1 MKRFDQSYARF
12 LLDNGDYE
20 RLSRYCQSALDEG
33 FAQAQAF
40 IDICNEKTSVQND
53 ISSEE
58 NEIIYNNSTPE
69 TVVSN
74 IRCFINYDNGAEE
87 EVSLK
92 DFVKLMKRKSNEGN
106 ASAQYLLS
114 EFYLDG
120 NGVRKNVQKA
130 YELMKLSADNGFAA
144 AQHTMA
150 GAYLKGYFYN
160 LTPNIRKGMSY
171 LIKAA
176 EQKFPESLRM
186 LGLYY
191 LKGLYGIEKSPK
203 KAFKYMSEAAELGD
217 ADAVY
222 IVSDFCYYGIG
233 TKRSIRKAVS
243 YCESAAEKGVP
254 DALYSMWLYFMD
266 GNAKIS
272 FEKAFDYLKAAANK
286 NHADACN
293 DIGELYYDDAE
304 YDEAIRYFEI
314 AAEKECVD
322 AIYNL
327 GDCYYS
333 GEGTHKNYKKA
344 FELYARAAE
353 HKHAE
358 ATYSLA
364 WCYDYGQGTK
374 KNKKLAFKWYKEA
387 AKLGH
392 SRAINNLGV
401 CYAIGKGTR
410 KNIRKAI
417 ACYTVAAKNNV
428 KESINSL
435 GSFYETG
442 NGLEKDIAKAV
453 EMYQKAVSLGDCTA
467 KFNLARCYEYGMGVE
482 KDISKA
488 VDLYIESTKE
498 YDRERLD
505 KLYKFKINK
514 LSSED
519 AAKISKRLFETN
531 NSRYKERAM
540 ELLIYS
546 AECGNAD
553 SQRDLGVRLWNDM
566 QMYSLAF
573 IYFKKSSDQ
582 GDPYSAYNLANLYYN
597 GYGITQNYE
606 KALEL
611 YKSAAEQDL
620 PVALF
625 ELGCAYENG
634 FHGIVSK
641 DLSKAAEYYKK
652 GAELGDV
659 DCKNSLAAMYMK
671 GKGVRKNQKKGFRL
685 FWDISERDK
694 NAKCNLAMC
703 YQHGCGTDK
712 NILAAINIYNKL
724 ASEGD
729 TFAIERLEK
738 LSDEIK
744 DASHFFTLG
753 SCYDLGKGVECDAEK
768 AIKYYTIAADMGH
781 DRARHNLAHIYRY
794 GNHGIEINI
803 EKAIEYYSAAVENGV
818 ARSINS
824 LGTLYEELGDC
835 EKAVEQYSAA
845 SSLGYRDGTFNLAM
859 CIKNGTGI
867 KKDVSLSE
875 ELLRKLADKNDIDAM
890 NNLAIMLSDGEAT
903 EAFNLFHKAAKMG
916 NTNAMYNLAQCYEE
930 GKCDVEVNPA
940 LAIEW
945 YYEAAEKGYEPA
957 IEKLKDFDLLS
968 KADPGHIRKIAFDYY
983 EDEEQ
988 EQKLYEIAA
997 KGGDALAMHNLA
1009 YNLEKS
1015 DPQRAFELYKKA
1027 ADLKEPYGIYAV
1039 AKCYEDGFVVEQND
1053 KQCVKYLKKAAE
1065 LRIADAITDLGACY
1079 GKGAGTSKNIK
1090 KAMNLYLKAAILGD
1104 SLALTNIA
1112 WLYETGT
1119 GVKKD
1124 IDLAYHLYKSAADN
1138 GEKHAIERLE
1148 DWE

>member
-33 FAQAQAF
+33 FAEAQAF
-40 IDICNEKTSVQND
+40 IDTCNDKLSVQKD

-58 NEIIYNNSTPE
+58 NEITYDNSTPE
-69 TVVSN
+69 TVASN
-74 IRCFINYDNGAEE
+74 VRYFIDHSNGVEE

-92 DFVKLMKRKSNEGN
+92 DFVKLMKRKSNQGN
-106 ASAQYLLS
+106 PSAQYLLS

-160 LTPNIRKGMSY
+160 LTPDIRKGISY

-233 TKRSIRKAVS
+233 TKRSIRKAVR

-272 FEKAFDYLKAAANK
+272 FEKAFDYLKEAANK

-293 DIGELYYDDAE
+293 AIGELYYDDAE

-333 GEGTHKNYKKA
+333 GEGINQNYKKA

-387 AKLGH
+387 SKLGH

-428 KESINSL
+428 KEAINSL

-442 NGLEKDIAKAV
+442 NGLEKDVPKAV

-467 KFNLARCYEYGMGVE
+467 KFNLTRCYEYGMGVE

-488 VDLYIESTKE
+488 VDLYIESTEVYNRE
-498 YDRERLD
+498 YLD
-505 KLYKFKINK
+505 KLYEFKINR

-531 NSRYKERAM
+531 ISRYNERAL

-553 SQRDLGVRLWNDM
+553 SQRNLGVRLWNDM

-573 IYFKKSSDQ
+573 IYFKKSAEQ

-606 KALEL
+606 RALEL

-625 ELGCAYENG
+625 ELGCAYEKE
-634 FHGIVSK
+634 FHGIVEK
-641 DLSKAAEYYKK
+641 DLEKAVEYYKK
-652 GAELGDV
+652 GSELGDI
-659 DCKNSLAAMYMK
+659 DCKNNLGALYMA
-671 GKGVRKNQKKGFRL
+671 GKGLRKNQKRGFML
-685 FWDISERDK
+685 FYAASQNNKE
-694 NAKCNLAMC
+694 AKCNLAMC

-724 ASEGD
+724 ASDGD

-768 AIKYYTIAADMGH
+768 AIKYYTLAADMGH
-781 DRARHNLAHIYRY
+781 DRARHNLADLYRY
-794 GNHGIEINI
+794 GNHGVEINT
-803 EKAIEYYSAAVENGV
+803 EKAIEYYSAAAENG
-818 ARSINS
+818 AACSINS
-824 LGTLYEELGDC
+824 LGTLYSELGDC
-835 EKAVEQYSAA
+835 KKAVEQYSLA
-845 SSLGYRDGTFNLAM
+845 SSLGYKDGTYNLAM
-859 CIKNGTGI
+859 CIEHGIGI
-867 KKDVSLSE
+867 KKDVSLAE
-875 ELLRKLADKNDIDAM
+875 ELLRKLADKSDKDAI
-890 NNLAIMLSDGEAT
+890 NNLALMISDSNGT
-903 EAFNLFHKAAKMG
+903 EAINLFLKAARMG

-930 GKCDVEVNPA
+930 GKCNVEANPS

-945 YYEAAEKGYEPA
+945 YYKAAEKGYEPA

-968 KADPGHIRKIAFDYY
+968 KADPGYIRKIAFDYY

-997 KGGDALAMHNLA
+997 EGGDALAM
-1009 YNLEKS
+1009 YNVANSLSKS

-1039 AKCYEDGFVVEQND
+1039 AKCYEDGLGVEQD
-1053 KQCVKYLKKAAE
+1053 DEQYVKYLKKAAD

-1079 GKGAGTSKNIK
+1079 GKGIGTTKSIK

-1119 GVKKD
+1119 GVEKD
-1124 IDLAYHLYKSAADN
+1124 VDLAYHLYKSAADN